1 MPNALS
7 RRCDVGI
14 PGGGNSE
21 TGADESW
28 EPLKIVAVKSSCTL
42 SIANNFLGNFVE
54 VLQGLTKASEFSR
67 SYSKR
72 AVSKLDVY
80 EKSIKNDTIQV
91 VVNFGTIE

>member
-7 RRCDVGI
+7 GRCDVDN
-14 PGGGNSE
+14 GGNSE

-28 EPLKIVAVKSSCTL
+28 EPLEMVAVKSPWTL
-42 SIANNFLGNFVE
+42 SIANNFVGNFVE
-54 VLQGLTKASEFSR
+54 VVQGLTKASEFSR

-80 EKSIKNDTIQV
+80 EKAIKNDTIEV
-91 VVNFGTIE
+91 VVNFGMVE

>member
-7 RRCDVGI
+7 GRCDVDI
-14 PGGGNSE
+14 TGGGNSE

-28 EPLKIVAVKSSCTL
+28 EPLEMVAVKSPWTL

-54 VLQGLTKASEFSR
+54 VVQGLTKASEFSR
-67 SYSKR
+67 SYSKW

-80 EKSIKNDTIQV
+80 EKAIKNDTIEV
-91 VVNFGTIE
+91 VVNFGMIE